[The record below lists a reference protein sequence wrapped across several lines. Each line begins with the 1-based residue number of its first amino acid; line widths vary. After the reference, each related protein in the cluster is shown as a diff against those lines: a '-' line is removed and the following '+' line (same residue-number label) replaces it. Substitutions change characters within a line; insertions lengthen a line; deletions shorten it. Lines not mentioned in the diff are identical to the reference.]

1 METVANFINGKCV
14 FSRGNGATSGSLR
27 TQAIFNPATG
37 EPIRQ
42 VMMSTAQETEQAIA
56 AAQQA
61 FTSWSRQSP
70 LKRARVMFRF
80 KSLLEQH
87 LGALAQLISEE
98 HGKVYSDAVGELTRG
113 LEVVE
118 FACGIPHLQ
127 KGEHSANVGTGVD
140 NHSLMQPLGVCVG
153 ITPFNFPAMV
163 PMWMFPIALATG
175 NTFVLKPS
183 EKDPSLAVRLAQLL
197 TDSGLP
203 DGVFNVV
210 QGDKTAVDV
219 LLTDPRVQAV
229 SFVGSTPIAE
239 YIYQTASA
247 HGKRCQALGGAK
259 NHCILM
265 PDADMDMAASAIMG
279 AAYGAAGERCMAL
292 SVVLAVG
299 DETADNL
306 CARLEQQI
314 STLRVGPGLA
324 QEPEN
329 DMGPLIS
336 APHRA
341 KVLGYIDSGVAQKAT
356 LRIDGRGLKV
366 AGHEQGYFV
375 GPTLFDHVTPAMT
388 IYQEEIFGPVL
399 SVVRLADYRSAV
411 DLINRHEYGNG
422 TAIFTRDGGTAR
434 RFCEAVQVGMVGV
447 NVPIPVPVAF
457 HSFGGWKRS
466 IFGPLNVHGNDGV
479 RFYTR
484 MKTITA
490 RWPEAQH
497 DQGAAF
503 SMPTLG

>member
-1 METVANFINGKCV
+1 METVSNFIQ
-14 FSRGNGATSGSLR
+14 GAIASSNSQR
-27 TQAIFNPATG
+27 YAAVYNPATG
-37 EPIRQ
+37 EQIRQ
-42 VMMSTAQETEQAIA
+42 VVMSDKAEVEQAIA
-56 AAQQA
+56 SAAAA
-61 FTSWSRQSP
+61 FPAWSKHSP
-70 LKRARVMFRF
+70 LRRARVLFLF
-80 KSLLEQH
+80 KALLEERMDT
-87 LGALAQLISEE
+87 LARLISQE
-98 HGKVYSDAVGELTRG
+98 HGKVYSDAVGEVTRG

-140 NHSLMQPLGVCVG
+140 SHSLMQPLGVCVG

-183 EKDPSLAVRLAQLL
+183 EKDPSLSLLLAQLL
-197 TDSGLP
+197 KEAGLP

-210 QGDKTAVDV
+210 QGDKEAVDI

-229 SFVGSTPIAE
+229 SFVGSTPVAE

-279 AAYGAAGERCMAL
+279 AAFGAAGERCMAL
-292 SVVLAVG
+292 SVVVAVG
-299 DETADNL
+299 DDTAEAL
-306 CARLEQQI
+306 HQRLSAQI
-314 STLRVGPGLA
+314 KAMRVGPGLVDG
-324 QEPEN
+324 QENE
-329 DMGPLIS
+329 MGPVIS

-341 KVLGYIDSGVAQKAT
+341 KIADYIQSGVDQGAT
-356 LRIDGRGLKV
+356 LRIDGRMLSV
-366 AGHEQGYFV
+366 QGHPQGYFI
-375 GPTLFDHVTPAMT
+375 GPTLFDNVTPEMK

-399 SVVRLADYRSAV
+399 SVVRVPDYQTAV
-411 DLINRHEYGNG
+411 TLINNHEYGNG
-422 TAIFTRDGGTAR
+422 TAIFTRDGETAR
-434 RFCEAVQVGMVGV
+434 QFCEEVQAGMVGV
-447 NVPIPVPVAF
+447 NVPIPVPMAF

-466 IFGPLNVHGNDGV
+466 IFGPLNVHGSDGV

-484 MKTITA
+484 MKTVTS
-490 RWPEAQH
+490 RWPASVRLEH
-497 DQGAAF
+497 HTSSF
-503 SMPTLG
+503 VMPTLE

>member
-1 METVANFINGKCV
+1 METVSNFIQ
-14 FSRGNGATSGSLR
+14 GAIASSNSQR
-27 TQAIFNPATG
+27 YAAVYNPATG
-37 EPIRQ
+37 EQIRQ
-42 VMMSTAQETEQAIA
+42 VVMSDKAEVEQAIA
-56 AAQQA
+56 SAAAA
-61 FTSWSRQSP
+61 FPAWSKHSP
-70 LKRARVMFRF
+70 LRRARVLFRF
-80 KSLLEQH
+80 KALLEERMDT
-87 LGALAQLISEE
+87 LARLISQE
-98 HGKVYSDAVGELTRG
+98 HGKVYSDAVGEVTRG

-140 NHSLMQPLGVCVG
+140 SHSLMQPLGVCVG

-183 EKDPSLAVRLAQLL
+183 EKDPSLSLLLAQLL
-197 TDSGLP
+197 KEAGLP

-210 QGDKTAVDV
+210 QGDKEAVDV

-229 SFVGSTPIAE
+229 SFVGSTPVAE

-279 AAYGAAGERCMAL
+279 AAFGAAGERCMAL
-292 SVVLAVG
+292 SVVVAVG
-299 DETADNL
+299 DDTAEALDQ
-306 CARLEQQI
+306 RLSAQI
-314 STLRVGPGLA
+314 KAMRVGPGLVDG
-324 QEPEN
+324 QENE
-329 DMGPLIS
+329 MGPVIS

-341 KVLGYIDSGVAQKAT
+341 KIADYIQSGVDQGAT
-356 LRIDGRGLKV
+356 LRIDGRTLSV
-366 AGHEQGYFV
+366 QGHPQGYFI
-375 GPTLFDHVTPAMT
+375 GPTLFDNVTPEMK

-399 SVVRLADYRSAV
+399 SVVRVPDYQTAV
-411 DLINRHEYGNG
+411 TLINNHEYGNG
-422 TAIFTRDGGTAR
+422 TAIFTRDGETAR
-434 RFCEAVQVGMVGV
+434 QFCEEVQAGMVGV
-447 NVPIPVPVAF
+447 NVPIPVPMAF

-484 MKTITA
+484 MKAVTS
-490 RWPEAQH
+490 RWPASVRLEH
-497 DQGAAF
+497 HTSSF
-503 SMPTLG
+503 VMPTLE

>member
-1 METVANFINGKCV
+1 METVSNFIQ
-14 FSRGNGATSGSLR
+14 GAIASSNSQR
-27 TQAIFNPATG
+27 YAAVYNPATG
-37 EPIRQ
+37 EQIRQ
-42 VMMSTAQETEQAIA
+42 VVMSDKAEVEQAIA
-56 AAQQA
+56 SAAAA
-61 FTSWSRQSP
+61 FPAWSKHSP
-70 LKRARVMFRF
+70 LRRARVLFRF
-80 KSLLEQH
+80 KALLEERMDT
-87 LGALAQLISEE
+87 LARLISQE
-98 HGKVYSDAVGELTRG
+98 HGKVYSDAVGEVTRG

-140 NHSLMQPLGVCVG
+140 SHSLMQPLGVCVG

-183 EKDPSLAVRLAQLL
+183 EKDPSLSLLLAQLL
-197 TDSGLP
+197 KEAGLP

-210 QGDKTAVDV
+210 QGDKEAVDI

-229 SFVGSTPIAE
+229 SFVGSTPVAE

-279 AAYGAAGERCMAL
+279 AAFGAAGERCMAL
-292 SVVLAVG
+292 SVVVAVG
-299 DETADNL
+299 DDTAEAL
-306 CARLEQQI
+306 HQRLSAQI
-314 STLRVGPGLA
+314 KAMRVGPGLVDG
-324 QEPEN
+324 QENE
-329 DMGPLIS
+329 MGPVIS

-341 KVLGYIDSGVAQKAT
+341 KIADYIQSGVDQGAT
-356 LRIDGRGLKV
+356 LRIDGRMLSV
-366 AGHEQGYFV
+366 QGHPQGYFI
-375 GPTLFDHVTPAMT
+375 GPTLFDNVTPEMK

-399 SVVRLADYRSAV
+399 SVVRVPDYQTAV
-411 DLINRHEYGNG
+411 TLINNHEYGNG
-422 TAIFTRDGGTAR
+422 TAIFTRDGETAR
-434 RFCEAVQVGMVGV
+434 QFCEEVQAGMVGV
-447 NVPIPVPVAF
+447 NVPIPVPMAF

-466 IFGPLNVHGNDGV
+466 IFGPLNVHGSDGV

-484 MKTITA
+484 MKTVTS
-490 RWPEAQH
+490 RWPASVRLEH
-497 DQGAAF
+497 HTSSF
-503 SMPTLG
+503 VMPTLE

>member
-1 METVANFINGKCV
+1 METVSNFIQ
-14 FSRGNGATSGSLR
+14 GAIASSNSQR
-27 TQAIFNPATG
+27 YAAVYNPATG
-37 EPIRQ
+37 EQIRQ
-42 VMMSTAQETEQAIA
+42 VVMSDKAEVEQAIA
-56 AAQQA
+56 SAAAA
-61 FTSWSRQSP
+61 FPAWSKHSP
-70 LKRARVMFRF
+70 LRRARVLFRF
-80 KSLLEQH
+80 KALLEERMDT
-87 LGALAQLISEE
+87 LARLISQE
-98 HGKVYSDAVGELTRG
+98 HGKVYSDAVGEVTRG

-140 NHSLMQPLGVCVG
+140 SHSLMQPLGVCVG

-183 EKDPSLAVRLAQLL
+183 EKDPSLSLLLAQLL
-197 TDSGLP
+197 KEAGLP

-210 QGDKTAVDV
+210 QGDKEAVDI

-229 SFVGSTPIAE
+229 SFVGSTPVAE
-239 YIYQTASA
+239 YIYQTASV

-279 AAYGAAGERCMAL
+279 AAFGAAGERCMAL
-292 SVVLAVG
+292 SVVVAVG
-299 DETADNL
+299 DDTAEAL
-306 CARLEQQI
+306 HQRLSAQI
-314 STLRVGPGLA
+314 KAMRVGPGLVDG
-324 QEPEN
+324 QENE
-329 DMGPLIS
+329 MGPVIS

-341 KVLGYIDSGVAQKAT
+341 KIADYIQSGVEQGAT
-356 LRIDGRGLKV
+356 LRIDGRTLSV
-366 AGHEQGYFV
+366 QGHPQGYFI
-375 GPTLFDHVTPAMT
+375 GPTLFDNVTPEMK

-399 SVVRLADYRSAV
+399 SVVRVPDYQTAV
-411 DLINRHEYGNG
+411 TLINNHEYGNG
-422 TAIFTRDGGTAR
+422 TAIFTRDGETAR
-434 RFCEAVQVGMVGV
+434 QFCEEVQAGMVGV
-447 NVPIPVPVAF
+447 NVPIPVPMAF

-484 MKTITA
+484 MKTVTS
-490 RWPEAQH
+490 RWPASVRLEH
-497 DQGAAF
+497 HTSSF
-503 SMPTLG
+503 VMPTLE

>member
-1 METVANFINGKCV
+1 METVSNFIQ
-14 FSRGNGATSGSLR
+14 GAIASSNSQR
-27 TQAIFNPATG
+27 YAAVYNPATG
-37 EPIRQ
+37 EQIRQ
-42 VMMSTAQETEQAIA
+42 VVMSDKAEVEQAIA
-56 AAQQA
+56 SAAAA
-61 FTSWSRQSP
+61 FPAWSKHSP
-70 LKRARVMFRF
+70 LRRARVLFRF
-80 KSLLEQH
+80 KALLEERMDT
-87 LGALAQLISEE
+87 LARLISQE
-98 HGKVYSDAVGELTRG
+98 HGKVYSDAVGEVTRG

-140 NHSLMQPLGVCVG
+140 SHSLMQPLGVCVG
-153 ITPFNFPAMV
+153 ITPFNFPVMV

-183 EKDPSLAVRLAQLL
+183 EKDPSLSLLLAQLL
-197 TDSGLP
+197 KEAGLP

-210 QGDKTAVDV
+210 QGDKEAVDV

-229 SFVGSTPIAE
+229 SFVGSTPVAE

-279 AAYGAAGERCMAL
+279 AAFGAAGERCMAL
-292 SVVLAVG
+292 SVVVAVG
-299 DETADNL
+299 DDTAEALNQ
-306 CARLEQQI
+306 RLNAQI
-314 STLRVGPGLA
+314 NAMRVGPGLVDG
-324 QEPEN
+324 QENE
-329 DMGPLIS
+329 MGPVIS

-341 KVLGYIDSGVAQKAT
+341 KIADYIQSGIDQGAT
-356 LRIDGRGLKV
+356 LRIDGRTLSV
-366 AGHEQGYFV
+366 QGHPQGYFI
-375 GPTLFDHVTPAMT
+375 GPTLFDNVTPEMK

-399 SVVRLADYRSAV
+399 SVVRVPDYQTAV
-411 DLINRHEYGNG
+411 TLINNHEYGNG
-422 TAIFTRDGGTAR
+422 TAIFTRDGETAR
-434 RFCEAVQVGMVGV
+434 QFCEEVQAGMVGV
-447 NVPIPVPVAF
+447 NVPIPVPMAF

-484 MKTITA
+484 MKTVTS
-490 RWPEAQH
+490 RWPASVRLEHHASS
-497 DQGAAF
+497 F
-503 SMPTLG
+503 IMPTLE

>member
-1 METVANFINGKCV
+1 METVSNFIQ
-14 FSRGNGATSGSLR
+14 GAIASSNSQR
-27 TQAIFNPATG
+27 YAAVYNPATG
-37 EPIRQ
+37 EQIRQ
-42 VMMSTAQETEQAIA
+42 VVMSDKAEVEQAIA
-56 AAQQA
+56 SAAAA
-61 FTSWSRQSP
+61 FPAWSKHSP
-70 LKRARVMFRF
+70 LRRARVLFRF
-80 KSLLEQH
+80 KALLEERMDT
-87 LGALAQLISEE
+87 LARLISQE
-98 HGKVYSDAVGELTRG
+98 HGKVYSDAVGEVTRG

-140 NHSLMQPLGVCVG
+140 SHSLMQPLGVCVG

-183 EKDPSLAVRLAQLL
+183 EKDPSLSLLLAQLL
-197 TDSGLP
+197 KEAGLP

-210 QGDKTAVDV
+210 QGDKEAVDI

-229 SFVGSTPIAE
+229 SFVGSTPVAE

-279 AAYGAAGERCMAL
+279 AAFGAAGERCMAL
-292 SVVLAVG
+292 SVVVAVG
-299 DETADNL
+299 DDTAEAL
-306 CARLEQQI
+306 HQRLSAQI
-314 STLRVGPGLA
+314 KAMRVGPGLVDG
-324 QEPEN
+324 QENE
-329 DMGPLIS
+329 MGPVIS

-341 KVLGYIDSGVAQKAT
+341 KIADYIQSGVEQGAT
-356 LRIDGRGLKV
+356 LRIDGRTLSV
-366 AGHEQGYFV
+366 QEHPQGYFI
-375 GPTLFDHVTPAMT
+375 GPTLFDNVTPEMK

-399 SVVRLADYRSAV
+399 SVVRVPDYQTAV
-411 DLINRHEYGNG
+411 TLINNHEYGNG
-422 TAIFTRDGGTAR
+422 TAIFTRDGETAR
-434 RFCEAVQVGMVGV
+434 QFCEEVQAGMVGV
-447 NVPIPVPVAF
+447 NVPIPVPMAF

-484 MKTITA
+484 MKTVTS
-490 RWPEAQH
+490 RWPASVRLEH
-497 DQGAAF
+497 HTSSF
-503 SMPTLG
+503 VMPTLE

>member
-1 METVANFINGKCV
+1 METVSNFIQ
-14 FSRGNGATSGSLR
+14 GAIASSNSQR
-27 TQAIFNPATG
+27 YAAVYNPATG
-37 EPIRQ
+37 EQIRQ
-42 VMMSTAQETEQAIA
+42 VVMSDKAEVEQAIA
-56 AAQQA
+56 SAAAA
-61 FTSWSRQSP
+61 FPAWSKHSP
-70 LKRARVMFRF
+70 LRRARVLFRF
-80 KSLLEQH
+80 KALLEERMDT
-87 LGALAQLISEE
+87 LARLISQE
-98 HGKVYSDAVGELTRG
+98 HGKVYSDAVGEVTRG

-140 NHSLMQPLGVCVG
+140 SHSLMQPLGVCVG

-183 EKDPSLAVRLAQLL
+183 EKDPSLSLLLAQLL
-197 TDSGLP
+197 KEAGLP

-210 QGDKTAVDV
+210 QGDKEAVDI

-229 SFVGSTPIAE
+229 SFVGSTPVAE

-279 AAYGAAGERCMAL
+279 AAFGAAGERCMAL
-292 SVVLAVG
+292 SVVVAVG
-299 DETADNL
+299 DETAEAL
-306 CARLEQQI
+306 HQRLSAQI
-314 STLRVGPGLA
+314 KAMRVGPGLVDG
-324 QEPEN
+324 QENE
-329 DMGPLIS
+329 MGPVIS

-341 KVLGYIDSGVAQKAT
+341 KIADYIQSGVDQGAT
-356 LRIDGRGLKV
+356 LRIDGRTLSV
-366 AGHEQGYFV
+366 QGHPQGYFI
-375 GPTLFDHVTPAMT
+375 GPTLFDNVTPEMK

-399 SVVRLADYRSAV
+399 SVVRVPDYQTAV
-411 DLINRHEYGNG
+411 TLINNHEYGNG
-422 TAIFTRDGGTAR
+422 TAIFTRDGETAR
-434 RFCEAVQVGMVGV
+434 QFCEEVQVGMVGV
-447 NVPIPVPVAF
+447 NVPIPVPMAF

-466 IFGPLNVHGNDGV
+466 IFGPLNVHGSDGV

-484 MKTITA
+484 MKTVTS
-490 RWPEAQH
+490 RWPASVRLEH
-497 DQGAAF
+497 HTSSF
-503 SMPTLG
+503 VMPTLE

>member
-1 METVANFINGKCV
+1 METVSNFIQ
-14 FSRGNGATSGSLR
+14 GAIASSNSQR
-27 TQAIFNPATG
+27 YAAVYNPATG
-37 EPIRQ
+37 EQIRQ
-42 VMMSTAQETEQAIA
+42 VVMSDKAEVEQAIA
-56 AAQQA
+56 SAAAA
-61 FTSWSRQSP
+61 FPAWSKHSP
-70 LKRARVMFRF
+70 LRRARVLFRF
-80 KSLLEQH
+80 KALLEERMDT
-87 LGALAQLISEE
+87 LARLISQE
-98 HGKVYSDAVGELTRG
+98 HGKVYSDAVGEVTRG

-140 NHSLMQPLGVCVG
+140 SHSLMQPLGVCVG

-183 EKDPSLAVRLAQLL
+183 EKDPSLSLLLAQLL
-197 TDSGLP
+197 KEAGLP

-210 QGDKTAVDV
+210 QGDKEAVDV

-229 SFVGSTPIAE
+229 SFVGSTPVAE

-265 PDADMDMAASAIMG
+265 PDADMDMAVSAIMG
-279 AAYGAAGERCMAL
+279 AAFGAAGERCMAL
-292 SVVLAVG
+292 SVVVAVG
-299 DETADNL
+299 DDTAEALNQ
-306 CARLEQQI
+306 RLNAQI
-314 STLRVGPGLA
+314 NVMRVGPGLVDG
-324 QEPEN
+324 QENE
-329 DMGPLIS
+329 MGPVIS

-341 KVLGYIDSGVAQKAT
+341 KIADYIQSGVDQGAT
-356 LRIDGRGLKV
+356 LRIDGRTLSIQ
-366 AGHEQGYFV
+366 GHQQGYFI
-375 GPTLFDHVTPAMT
+375 GPTLFDNVTPEMK

-399 SVVRLADYRSAV
+399 SVVRVPDYQTAV
-411 DLINRHEYGNG
+411 TLINNHEYGNG
-422 TAIFTRDGGTAR
+422 TAIFTRDGETAR
-434 RFCEAVQVGMVGV
+434 QFCEEVQAGMVGV
-447 NVPIPVPVAF
+447 NVPIPVPMAF

-484 MKTITA
+484 MKTVTS
-490 RWPEAQH
+490 RWPASVRLEH
-497 DQGAAF
+497 HTSSF
-503 SMPTLG
+503 VMPTLE

>member
-1 METVANFINGKCV
+1 METVSNFIQ
-14 FSRGNGATSGSLR
+14 GAIASSNSQR
-27 TQAIFNPATG
+27 YAAVYNPATG
-37 EPIRQ
+37 EQIRQ
-42 VMMSTAQETEQAIA
+42 VVMSDKAEVEQAIA
-56 AAQQA
+56 SAAAA
-61 FTSWSRQSP
+61 FPAWSKHSP
-70 LKRARVMFRF
+70 LRRARVLFRF
-80 KSLLEQH
+80 KALLEERMDT
-87 LGALAQLISEE
+87 LARLISQE
-98 HGKVYSDAVGELTRG
+98 HGKVYSDAVGEVTRG

-140 NHSLMQPLGVCVG
+140 SHSLMQPLGVCVG

-183 EKDPSLAVRLAQLL
+183 EKDPSLSLLLAQLL
-197 TDSGLP
+197 KEAGLP

-210 QGDKTAVDV
+210 QGDKEAVDV

-229 SFVGSTPIAE
+229 SFVGSTPVAE

-279 AAYGAAGERCMAL
+279 AAFGAAGERCMAL
-292 SVVLAVG
+292 SVVVAVG
-299 DETADNL
+299 DDTAEALNQ
-306 CARLEQQI
+306 RLNAQI
-314 STLRVGPGLA
+314 NAMRVGPGLVDG
-324 QEPEN
+324 QENE
-329 DMGPLIS
+329 MGPVIS

-341 KVLGYIDSGVAQKAT
+341 KIADYIQSGIDQGAT
-356 LRIDGRGLKV
+356 LRIDGRTLSV
-366 AGHEQGYFV
+366 QGHPQGYFI
-375 GPTLFDHVTPAMT
+375 GPTLFDNVTPEMK

-399 SVVRLADYRSAV
+399 SVVRVPDYQTAV
-411 DLINRHEYGNG
+411 TLINNHEYGNG
-422 TAIFTRDGGTAR
+422 TAIFTRDGETAR
-434 RFCEAVQVGMVGV
+434 QFCEEVQAGMVGV
-447 NVPIPVPVAF
+447 NVPIPVPMAF

-484 MKTITA
+484 MKTVTS
-490 RWPEAQH
+490 RWPASVRLEHHASS
-497 DQGAAF
+497 F
-503 SMPTLG
+503 IMPTLE

>member
-1 METVANFINGKCV
+1 METVSNFIQ
-14 FSRGNGATSGSLR
+14 GAIASSNSQR
-27 TQAIFNPATG
+27 YAAVYNPATG
-37 EPIRQ
+37 EQIRQ
-42 VMMSTAQETEQAIA
+42 VVMSDKAEVEQAIA
-56 AAQQA
+56 SAAAA
-61 FTSWSRQSP
+61 FPAWSKHSP
-70 LKRARVMFRF
+70 LRRARVLFRF
-80 KSLLEQH
+80 KALLEERMDT
-87 LGALAQLISEE
+87 LARLISQE
-98 HGKVYSDAVGELTRG
+98 HGKVYSDAVGEVTRG

-140 NHSLMQPLGVCVG
+140 SHSLMQPLGVCVG

-183 EKDPSLAVRLAQLL
+183 EKDPSLSLLLAQLL
-197 TDSGLP
+197 KEAGLP

-210 QGDKTAVDV
+210 QGDKEAVDI

-229 SFVGSTPIAE
+229 SFVGSTPVAE

-279 AAYGAAGERCMAL
+279 AAFGAAGERCMAL
-292 SVVLAVG
+292 SVVMAVG
-299 DETADNL
+299 DDTAEAL
-306 CARLEQQI
+306 HQRLSAQI
-314 STLRVGPGLA
+314 KAMRVGPGLVDG
-324 QEPEN
+324 QENE
-329 DMGPLIS
+329 MGPVIS

-341 KVLGYIDSGVAQKAT
+341 KIADYIQSGVDQGAT
-356 LRIDGRGLKV
+356 LRIDGRTLSV
-366 AGHEQGYFV
+366 QGHPQGYFI
-375 GPTLFDHVTPAMT
+375 GPTLFDNVTPEMR

-399 SVVRLADYRSAV
+399 SVVRVPDYQTAV
-411 DLINRHEYGNG
+411 TLINNHEYGNG
-422 TAIFTRDGGTAR
+422 TAIFTRDGETAR
-434 RFCEAVQVGMVGV
+434 QFCEEVQAGMVGV
-447 NVPIPVPVAF
+447 NVPIPVPMAF

-484 MKTITA
+484 MKTVTS
-490 RWPEAQH
+490 RWPASVRLEH
-497 DQGAAF
+497 HTSSF
-503 SMPTLG
+503 VMPTLE

>member
-1 METVANFINGKCV
+1 METVSNFIQ
-14 FSRGNGATSGSLR
+14 GAIASSNSQR
-27 TQAIFNPATG
+27 YAAVYNPATG
-37 EPIRQ
+37 EQIRQ
-42 VMMSTAQETEQAIA
+42 VVMSDKAEVEQAIA
-56 AAQQA
+56 SAAAA
-61 FTSWSRQSP
+61 FPAWSKHSP
-70 LKRARVMFRF
+70 LRRARVLFRF
-80 KSLLEQH
+80 KALLEERMDT
-87 LGALAQLISEE
+87 LARLISQE
-98 HGKVYSDAVGELTRG
+98 HGKVYSDAVGEVTRG

-140 NHSLMQPLGVCVG
+140 SHSLMQPLGVCVG

-183 EKDPSLAVRLAQLL
+183 EKDPSLSLLLAQLL
-197 TDSGLP
+197 KEAGLP

-210 QGDKTAVDV
+210 QGDKEAVDV

-229 SFVGSTPIAE
+229 SFVGSTPVAE

-279 AAYGAAGERCMAL
+279 AAFGAAGERCMAL
-292 SVVLAVG
+292 SVVVAVG
-299 DETADNL
+299 DDTAEAL
-306 CARLEQQI
+306 HQRLSAQI
-314 STLRVGPGLA
+314 KAMRVGPGLVDG
-324 QEPEN
+324 QENE
-329 DMGPLIS
+329 MGPVIS

-341 KVLGYIDSGVAQKAT
+341 KIADYIQSGVDQGAT
-356 LRIDGRGLKV
+356 LRIDGRTLSV
-366 AGHEQGYFV
+366 QGHPQGYFI
-375 GPTLFDHVTPAMT
+375 GPTLFDNVAPEMK

-399 SVVRLADYRSAV
+399 SVVRVPDYQTAV
-411 DLINRHEYGNG
+411 TLINNHEYGNG
-422 TAIFTRDGGTAR
+422 TAIFTRDGETAR
-434 RFCEAVQVGMVGV
+434 QFCEEVQAGMVGV
-447 NVPIPVPVAF
+447 NVPIPVPMAF

-484 MKTITA
+484 MKTVTS
-490 RWPEAQH
+490 RWPASVRLEH
-497 DQGAAF
+497 HTSSF
-503 SMPTLG
+503 VMPTLE

>member
-1 METVANFINGKCV
+1 METVSNFIQ
-14 FSRGNGATSGSLR
+14 GAIASSNSQR
-27 TQAIFNPATG
+27 YAAVYNPATG
-37 EPIRQ
+37 EQIRQ
-42 VMMSTAQETEQAIA
+42 VVMSDKAEVEQAIA
-56 AAQQA
+56 SAAAA
-61 FTSWSRQSP
+61 FPAWSKHSP
-70 LKRARVMFRF
+70 LRRARVLFRF
-80 KSLLEQH
+80 KALLEERMDT
-87 LGALAQLISEE
+87 LARLISQE
-98 HGKVYSDAVGELTRG
+98 HGKVYSDAVGEVTRG

-140 NHSLMQPLGVCVG
+140 SHSLMQPLGVCVG

-183 EKDPSLAVRLAQLL
+183 EKDPSLSLLLAQLL
-197 TDSGLP
+197 KEAGLP

-210 QGDKTAVDV
+210 QGDKEAVDV

-229 SFVGSTPIAE
+229 SFVGSTPVAE

-279 AAYGAAGERCMAL
+279 AAFGAAGERCMAL
-292 SVVLAVG
+292 SVVVAVG
-299 DETADNL
+299 DDTAEALNQ
-306 CARLEQQI
+306 RLNAQI
-314 STLRVGPGLA
+314 NAMRVGPGLVDG
-324 QEPEN
+324 QENE
-329 DMGPLIS
+329 MGPVIS

-341 KVLGYIDSGVAQKAT
+341 KIADYIQSGVDQGAT
-356 LRIDGRGLKV
+356 LRIDGRTLSV
-366 AGHEQGYFV
+366 QGHQQGYFI
-375 GPTLFDHVTPAMT
+375 GPTLFDNVTPEMK

-399 SVVRLADYRSAV
+399 SVVRVPDYLTAV
-411 DLINRHEYGNG
+411 TLINNHEYGNG
-422 TAIFTRDGGTAR
+422 TAIFTRDGETAR
-434 RFCEAVQVGMVGV
+434 QFCEEVQAGMVGV
-447 NVPIPVPVAF
+447 NVPIPVPMAF

-484 MKTITA
+484 MKTVTS
-490 RWPEAQH
+490 RWPASVRLEHHASS
-497 DQGAAF
+497 F
-503 SMPTLG
+503 IMPTLE

>member
-1 METVANFINGKCV
+1 METVSNFIQ
-14 FSRGNGATSGSLR
+14 GAIASSNSQR
-27 TQAIFNPATG
+27 YAAVYNPATG
-37 EPIRQ
+37 EQIRQ
-42 VMMSTAQETEQAIA
+42 VVMSDKAEVEQAIA
-56 AAQQA
+56 SAAAA
-61 FTSWSRQSP
+61 FPAWSKHSP
-70 LKRARVMFRF
+70 LRRARVLFRF
-80 KSLLEQH
+80 KALLEERMDT
-87 LGALAQLISEE
+87 LARLISQE
-98 HGKVYSDAVGELTRG
+98 HGKVYSDAVGEVTRG

-140 NHSLMQPLGVCVG
+140 SHSLMQPLGVCVG

-183 EKDPSLAVRLAQLL
+183 EKDPSLSLLLAQLL
-197 TDSGLP
+197 KEAGLP

-210 QGDKTAVDV
+210 QGDKEAVDI

-229 SFVGSTPIAE
+229 SFVGSTPVAE

-279 AAYGAAGERCMAL
+279 AAFGAAGERCMAL
-292 SVVLAVG
+292 SVVVAVG
-299 DETADNL
+299 DDTAEAL
-306 CARLEQQI
+306 HQRLSAQI
-314 STLRVGPGLA
+314 KAMRVGPGLVDG
-324 QEPEN
+324 QENE
-329 DMGPLIS
+329 MGPVIS

-341 KVLGYIDSGVAQKAT
+341 KIADYIQSGVEQGAT
-356 LRIDGRGLKV
+356 LRIDGRTLSLQ
-366 AGHEQGYFV
+366 GHPQGYFI
-375 GPTLFDHVTPAMT
+375 GPTLFDNVTPEMK

-399 SVVRLADYRSAV
+399 SVVRVPDYQTAV
-411 DLINRHEYGNG
+411 TLINNHEYGNG
-422 TAIFTRDGGTAR
+422 TAIFTRDGETAR
-434 RFCEAVQVGMVGV
+434 QFCEEVQAGMVGV
-447 NVPIPVPVAF
+447 NVPIPVPMAF

-466 IFGPLNVHGNDGV
+466 IFGPLNVHGSDGV

-484 MKTITA
+484 MKTVTS
-490 RWPEAQH
+490 RWPASVRLEH
-497 DQGAAF
+497 HTSSF
-503 SMPTLG
+503 VMPTLE

>member
-1 METVANFINGKCV
+1 METVSNFIQ
-14 FSRGNGATSGSLR
+14 GAIASSNSQR
-27 TQAIFNPATG
+27 YAAVYNPATG
-37 EPIRQ
+37 EQIRQ
-42 VMMSTAQETEQAIA
+42 VVMSDKAEVEQAIA
-56 AAQQA
+56 SAAAA
-61 FTSWSRQSP
+61 FPAWSKHSP
-70 LKRARVMFRF
+70 LRRARVLFRF
-80 KSLLEQH
+80 KALLEERMDT
-87 LGALAQLISEE
+87 LARLISQE
-98 HGKVYSDAVGELTRG
+98 HGKVYSDAVGEVTRG

-140 NHSLMQPLGVCVG
+140 SHSLMQPLGVCVG

-183 EKDPSLAVRLAQLL
+183 EKDPSLSLLLAQLL
-197 TDSGLP
+197 KEAGLP

-210 QGDKTAVDV
+210 QGDKEAVDI

-229 SFVGSTPIAE
+229 SFVGSTPVAE

-279 AAYGAAGERCMAL
+279 AAFGAAGERCMAL
-292 SVVLAVG
+292 SVVVAVG
-299 DETADNL
+299 DDTAEAL
-306 CARLEQQI
+306 HQRLNAQI
-314 STLRVGPGLA
+314 KAMRVGPGLVDG
-324 QEPEN
+324 QENE
-329 DMGPLIS
+329 MGPVIS

-341 KVLGYIDSGVAQKAT
+341 KIADYIQSGVDQGAT
-356 LRIDGRGLKV
+356 LRIDGRTLSV
-366 AGHEQGYFV
+366 QGHPQGYFI
-375 GPTLFDHVTPAMT
+375 GPTLFDNVTPEMK

-399 SVVRLADYRSAV
+399 SVVRVPDYQTAV
-411 DLINRHEYGNG
+411 TLINNHEYGNG
-422 TAIFTRDGGTAR
+422 TAIFTRDGETAR
-434 RFCEAVQVGMVGV
+434 QFCEEVQAGMVGV
-447 NVPIPVPVAF
+447 NVPIPVPMAF

-484 MKTITA
+484 MKTVTS
-490 RWPEAQH
+490 RWPASVRLEH
-497 DQGAAF
+497 HTSSF
-503 SMPTLG
+503 VMPTLE